1 MSKPHV
7 HADLMMK
14 AAEIAQTDA
23 EWWKHFQAK
32 NDDKIGWRNLGGEIA
47 FIEGTGFEY
56 RLKPRTVRI
65 GNFDRESAVM
75 HAKALLSLT
84 AK

>member
-1 MSKPHV
+1 MAKPHV
-7 HADLMMK
+7 HADLMIK

-32 NDDKIGWRNLGGEIA
+32 SDNKIGWRNLGGEIA

-56 RLKPRTVRI
+56 RLKPQTCRNTRQ
-65 GNFDRESAVM
+65 SADSTDS
-75 HAKALLSLT
+75 K
-84 AK
+84 

>member
-1 MSKPHV
+1 MPKPHI

-14 AAEIAQTDA
+14 AAKIAQTDS

-56 RLKPRTVRI
+56 RLKPCTVRI
-65 GNFDRESAVM
+65 GNFDHESAEL
-75 HAKALLSLT
+75 HAKALISLT

>member
-1 MSKPHV
+1 HGRITMANKHV
-7 HADLMMK
+7 HADLMME

-32 NDDKIGWRNLGGEIA
+32 SDDKIGWRNLGGEIA

-56 RLKPRTVRI
+56 RLKPQTCRNTRQ
-65 GNFDRESAVM
+65 SADSTDS
-75 HAKALLSLT
+75 K
-84 AK
+84 